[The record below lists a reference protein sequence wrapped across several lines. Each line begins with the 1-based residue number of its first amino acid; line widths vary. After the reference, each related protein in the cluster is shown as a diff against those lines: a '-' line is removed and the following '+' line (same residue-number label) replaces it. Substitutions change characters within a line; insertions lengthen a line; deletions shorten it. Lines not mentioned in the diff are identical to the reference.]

1 MKISIIGAGHIGQAL
16 AQRWAEHGHDVRIA
30 NSRGP
35 DTLADVEKRTGARA
49 GEAKDIV
56 HGAEVIV
63 LTIPLK
69 NVASLPSGLFA
80 GVPDSVPVIDTCNYY
95 PRERDGKIGGIEDG
109 MLESRWVEKQI
120 GRDVVKVFNNI
131 YAAHLR
137 DKGKPA
143 GATGRIALPVSGD
156 NAAKKA
162 IVIDLVN
169 DLGFDAVDNGAL
181 DESWRHQP
189 GTPVYATDR
198 DVEGVRT
205 ALQSAPRARTE
216 QWRASTVSPGTY
228 EDPQ

>member
-30 NSRGP
+30 NSRNP
-35 DTLADVEKRTGARA
+35 DTLDDVARHTGARA

-56 HGAEVIV
+56 HGADVIV

-69 NVASLPSGLFA
+69 NVASLRDGLFA
-80 GVPDSVPVIDTCNYY
+80 GIPDSVPVIDTCNYY
-95 PRERDGKIGGIEDG
+95 PQQRDGRIDGIEDG

-120 GRDVVKVFNNI
+120 GRSVVKVFNNI

-137 DKGKPA
+137 DKGKPK
-143 GATGRIALPVSGD
+143 GAAGRIALPVSGD
-156 NAAKKA
+156 NADKKA
-162 IVIDLVN
+162 IVMDLVN

-189 GTPVYATDR
+189 GTPVYTTDR
-198 DVEGVRT
+198 DTEGVHT
-205 ALQSAPRARTE
+205 ALQTAQRARTDA
-216 QWRASTVSPGTY
+216 WRATPSSPGTY
-228 EDPQ
+228 SDPR